1 MPKPFGQLVELLAQK
16 TNIDASELTEL
27 FQIKADVSDDVFT
40 KFETK
45 FATLIDINDAKHNN
59 DLHKHFKALS
69 LNPFDKLI
77 NEAIEQGLVDEDV
90 AADLK
95 ANVNTYDKAKKLIA
109 KLSERKV
116 QSQAKDSE
124 PLKAEIKK
132 LNDEVLKTKET
143 YENQIRDLK
152 AQSESKL
159 MQFQIDTMLSGK
171 EYANKD
177 LPKNVQILTAK
188 TLLEQEL
195 ASKKAKV
202 VMTEN
207 GLKLVNAETPELD
220 FTDSNKTVQ
229 FNDFVD
235 SVLASN
241 KLLQVSAPPATVVK
255 TQQQIINT
263 AVEDN
268 PAAVRNQE
276 RLAALEK
283 MA

>member
-109 KLSERKV
+109 KLSEPKV

-143 YENQIRDLK
+143 YESQIRDLK

-159 MQFQIDTMLSGK
+159 MQFQIDTMLSSK

-177 LPKNVQILTAK
+177 LPKNVQVLTAK

-255 TQQQIINT
+255 TPQQIINT
-263 AVEDN
+263 AVDDN

>member
-77 NEAIEQGLVDEDV
+77 NEAIEQGLVDEDT
-90 AADLK
+90 ANDLK
-95 ANVNTYDKAKKLIA
+95 ANANTYDKAKKLIA
-109 KLSERKV
+109 KLSEPRV
-116 QSQAKDSE
+116 QDKAKDPE
-124 PLKAEIKK
+124 PLKAEIKR
-132 LNDEVLKTKET
+132 LNEEVLKTNEL
-143 YENQIRDLK
+143 YENKIK
-152 AQSESKL
+152 EIESKSESRL
-159 MQFQIDTMLSGK
+159 MQFQIDTLLSGK

-195 ASKKAKV
+195 VSKKARV

-229 FNDFVD
+229 FDDFVNK
-235 SVLASN
+235 VLASN
-241 KLLQVSAPPATVVK
+241 KLLQVSAPPTTVVK
-255 TQQQIINT
+255 TPQTIINQP
-263 AVEDN
+263 VEDN

-283 MA
+283 MG

>member
-77 NEAIEQGLVDEDV
+77 NEAIEQGLVDEDT
-90 AADLK
+90 ANDLK

-109 KLSERKV
+109 KLSEPKV
-116 QSQAKDSE
+116 QAQAKDSE

-132 LNDEVLKTKET
+132 LNDEVLKTKDL
-143 YENQIRDLK
+143 YESQIKELK
-152 AQSESKL
+152 TQGESRL
-159 MQFQIDTMLSGK
+159 MQFQIDTLLSGK

-188 TLLEQEL
+188 TLLDQEL
-195 ASKKAKV
+195 VSKKARV

-229 FNDFVD
+229 FDDFVNK
-235 SVLASN
+235 VLASN
-241 KLLQVSAPPATVVK
+241 KLLQVSAPPTTVVK
-255 TQQQIINT
+255 TPQTIINQP
-263 AVEDN
+263 VEDN

-283 MA
+283 MG

>member
-45 FATLIDINDAKHNN
+45 LATLIDINDAKHNN

-77 NEAIEQGLVDEDV
+77 NEAIEQGLVDEDT
-90 AADLK
+90 ANDLK
-95 ANVNTYDKAKKLIA
+95 ANVNTYDKAKKLIS
-109 KLSERKV
+109 KLSEPKV
-116 QSQAKDSE
+116 QAQAKDSE

-132 LNDEVLKTKET
+132 LNDEVLKTKEL
-143 YENQIRDLK
+143 YESQIKDLNK
-152 AQSESKL
+152 QSESKL
-159 MQFQIDTMLSGK
+159 MQFQIDTLLSGK

-195 ASKKAKV
+195 ATKKAKV
-202 VMTEN
+202 VMTDS

-235 SVLASN
+235 RVLASN
-241 KLLQVSAPPATVVK
+241 KLLQVSAPPTTVVK
-255 TQQQIINT
+255 TPQTIINQP
-263 AVEDN
+263 VDDN

-283 MA
+283 IG

>member
-109 KLSERKV
+109 KLSEPKV
-116 QSQAKDSE
+116 QAQAKDSE

-255 TQQQIINT
+255 TPQQIINT
-263 AVEDN
+263 AVDDN

>member
-90 AADLK
+90 ANDLK

-109 KLSERKV
+109 KLSEPKV
-116 QSQAKDSE
+116 QAQAKDSE

-132 LNDEVLKTKET
+132 LNDEVLKTKDL
-143 YENQIRDLK
+143 YESQIRDLK
-152 AQSESKL
+152 AQNESKL
-159 MQFQIDTMLSGK
+159 MQFQIDTMLSSK

-188 TLLEQEL
+188 TLLEQEM

-255 TQQQIINT
+255 TPQQIINT
-263 AVEDN
+263 AVNDN

>member
-77 NEAIEQGLVDEDV
+77 NEAIEQGLVDEDT
-90 AADLK
+90 ANDLK

-109 KLSERKV
+109 KLSEPKV
-116 QSQAKDSE
+116 QAQAKDSE

-132 LNDEVLKTKET
+132 LNDEVLKTKDL
-143 YENQIRDLK
+143 YESQIKDLK
-152 AQSESKL
+152 TQGESRL
-159 MQFQIDTMLSGK
+159 MQFQIDTLLSGK

-195 ASKKAKV
+195 VSKKARV

-229 FNDFVD
+229 FDDFVNK
-235 SVLASN
+235 VLASN
-241 KLLQVSAPPATVVK
+241 KLLQVSAPPTTVVK
-255 TQQQIINT
+255 TPQTIINQP
-263 AVEDN
+263 VEDN

-283 MA
+283 MG

>member
-1 MPKPFGQLVELLAQK
+1 MPKTFGQLVELLAQK

-90 AADLK
+90 ASDLK

-109 KLSERKV
+109 KLSEPKV
-116 QSQAKDSE
+116 QAQAKDSE

-241 KLLQVSAPPATVVK
+241 KLLQVSAPPAPVVK
-255 TQQQIINT
+255 TQQKIINT
-263 AVEDN
+263 AVDDN

>member
-16 TNIDASELTEL
+16 ANIDASELTEL

-40 KFETK
+40 KFESK
-45 FATLIDINDAKHNN
+45 LATLIDINDAKHNN

-77 NEAIEQGLVDEDV
+77 NEAIEQGLVDEDT
-90 AADLK
+90 ANDLK
-95 ANVNTYDKAKKLIA
+95 ANVNTYDKAKKLIS
-109 KLSERKV
+109 KLSEPKV
-116 QSQAKDSE
+116 QAQAKDSE

-132 LNDEVLKTKET
+132 LNDEVLKTKEL
-143 YENQIRDLK
+143 YESQIKDLNK
-152 AQSESKL
+152 QSESKL
-159 MQFQIDTMLSGK
+159 MQFQIDTLLSGK

-195 ASKKAKV
+195 ATKKAKV
-202 VMTEN
+202 VMTDS

-235 SVLASN
+235 RVLASN
-241 KLLQVSAPPATVVK
+241 KLLQVSAPPTTVVK
-255 TQQQIINT
+255 TPQTIIHQP
-263 AVEDN
+263 VEDN

-283 MA
+283 IG

>member
-90 AADLK
+90 AAELK

-109 KLSERKV
+109 KLSEPKV
-116 QSQAKDSE
+116 QAQAKDSE

-241 KLLQVSAPPATVVK
+241 KLLQVSAPPAQVVK
-255 TQQQIINT
+255 TPQQIINT
-263 AVEDN
+263 AVDDN

>member
-45 FATLIDINDAKHNN
+45 LATLIDINDAKHNN

-109 KLSERKV
+109 KLSEPKV
-116 QSQAKDSE
+116 QAQAKDSE

-132 LNDEVLKTKET
+132 LNDEVLKIKET
-143 YENQIRDLK
+143 YESQIRDLK

-255 TQQQIINT
+255 TPQQIINT
-263 AVEDN
+263 AVDDN

>member
-90 AADLK
+90 ANDLK

-109 KLSERKV
+109 KLSEPKV
-116 QSQAKDSE
+116 QAQAKDSE

-143 YENQIRDLK
+143 YESQIRDLK

-159 MQFQIDTMLSGK
+159 MQFQIDTMLSSK

-255 TQQQIINT
+255 TPQQIINT
-263 AVEDN
+263 AVDDN

>member
-45 FATLIDINDAKHNN
+45 LATLIDINDAKHNN

-109 KLSERKV
+109 KLSEPKV
-116 QSQAKDSE
+116 QAQAKDSE

-241 KLLQVSAPPATVVK
+241 KLLQVSAPPAQVVK
-255 TQQQIINT
+255 TPQQIINT
-263 AVEDN
+263 AVDDN

>member
-95 ANVNTYDKAKKLIA
+95 ANVNTYDKAKKLIT
-109 KLSERKV
+109 KLSEPKV

-159 MQFQIDTMLSGK
+159 MQFQIDTMLSSK

-255 TQQQIINT
+255 TPQQIINT
-263 AVEDN
+263 AVDDN

>member
-45 FATLIDINDAKHNN
+45 LATLIDINDAKHNN

-77 NEAIEQGLVDEDV
+77 NEAIEQGLVDEDT
-90 AADLK
+90 ANDLK

-109 KLSERKV
+109 KLSEPKV
-116 QSQAKDSE
+116 QAQAKDSE

-132 LNDEVLKTKET
+132 LNDEVLKTKEL
-143 YENQIRDLK
+143 YESQIKDLNK
-152 AQSESKL
+152 QSESKL
-159 MQFQIDTMLSGK
+159 MQFQIDTLLSGK

-195 ASKKAKV
+195 ATKKAKV
-202 VMTEN
+202 VMTDS

-235 SVLASN
+235 RVLASN
-241 KLLQVSAPPATVVK
+241 KLLQVSAPPTTVVK
-255 TQQQIINT
+255 TPQTIINQP
-263 AVEDN
+263 VEDN

-283 MA
+283 LG

>member
-1 MPKPFGQLVELLAQK
+1 M
-16 TNIDASELTEL
+16 
-27 FQIKADVSDDVFT
+27 
-40 KFETK
+40 
-45 FATLIDINDAKHNN
+45 
-59 DLHKHFKALS
+59 
-69 LNPFDKLI
+69 
-77 NEAIEQGLVDEDV
+77 
-90 AADLK
+90 
-95 ANVNTYDKAKKLIA
+95 
-109 KLSERKV
+109 
-116 QSQAKDSE
+116 
-124 PLKAEIKK
+124 
-132 LNDEVLKTKET
+132 KTKET

>member
-45 FATLIDINDAKHNN
+45 LATLIDINDAKHNN

-90 AADLK
+90 ANDLK

-109 KLSERKV
+109 KLSEPKV
-116 QSQAKDSE
+116 QAQAKDSE

-132 LNDEVLKTKET
+132 LNDEVLKIKET
-143 YENQIRDLK
+143 YESQIRDLK

-255 TQQQIINT
+255 TPQQIINT
-263 AVEDN
+263 AVDDN

>member
-90 AADLK
+90 ANDLK

-109 KLSERKV
+109 KLSEPKV
-116 QSQAKDSE
+116 QAQAKDSE

-143 YENQIRDLK
+143 YESQIRDLK

-255 TQQQIINT
+255 TPQQIINT
-263 AVEDN
+263 AVDDN

>member
-90 AADLK
+90 ANDLK
-95 ANVNTYDKAKKLIA
+95 ANVNTYDKAKKLIT
-109 KLSERKV
+109 KLSEPKV

-255 TQQQIINT
+255 TPQQIINT
-263 AVEDN
+263 AVDDN

>member
-109 KLSERKV
+109 KLSEPKV
-116 QSQAKDSE
+116 QAQAKDSE

-188 TLLEQEL
+188 TLLDQEL

-255 TQQQIINT
+255 TPQQIINT
-263 AVEDN
+263 AVDDN

>member
-77 NEAIEQGLVDEDV
+77 NEAIEQGLVDEDT
-90 AADLK
+90 ANDLK
-95 ANVNTYDKAKKLIA
+95 ANINTYDKAKKLIA
-109 KLSERKV
+109 KLSEPKV
-116 QSQAKDSE
+116 QAQAKDSE

-132 LNDEVLKTKET
+132 LNDEVLKTKDL
-143 YENQIRDLK
+143 YESQIKDLK
-152 AQSESKL
+152 TQGESRL
-159 MQFQIDTMLSGK
+159 MQFQIDTLLSGK

-195 ASKKAKV
+195 ASKKARV

-229 FNDFVD
+229 FDDFVNK
-235 SVLASN
+235 VLASN
-241 KLLQVSAPPATVVK
+241 KLLQVSAPPTTVVK
-255 TQQQIINT
+255 TPQTIINQP
-263 AVEDN
+263 VEDN

-276 RLAALEK
+276 RLAELQK
-283 MA
+283 MG